1 MSLAQ
6 PSGAVPA
13 DAELT
18 TTDVNVIGGGP
29 AGLAIAIELGS
40 RGIRTVLVEQ
50 QPEIPDGHPRAAQ
63 LQVRTMEFFRRW
75 GLTDRLRA
83 ERMLPPGFRPTASFA
98 TSLTGH
104 NIATAPF
111 FATTGGPPGV
121 ISAEEGGWAPQFQF
135 TRWMEERVR
144 SLPSVEMLRGWR
156 FTGLSQ
162 NDSGVTAEL
171 EQVDGTGRR
180 TVTAAFLVAADG
192 GQGSVRSSV
201 GIDYSGTPNLASWLY
216 IPFRAPGLADALAVD
231 RSVLYYLFTPAGT
244 MVARPINAERW
255 DIQLAGFDPSTDIA
269 AMDLE
274 AVVRTAI
281 GTPEVEFTIGEPA
294 VIALHDLIA
303 DRYRSGRVFLTG
315 DAAHLIVHY
324 GGHNGNTGI
333 ADAVNLGWK
342 LAAAIR
348 GWGAAGLL
356 DSYELE
362 RRPAALRTRDTAMA
376 SMQQSGQAMVEA
388 TRAGVPTGDGPAD
401 REARDALRE
410 KLIAHADATWQATG
424 VSLDQRYDD
433 SPVVVPDGTR
443 APEWD
448 PRVLSEMVSP
458 GHRAPHV
465 HERPTGSIHD
475 AFGPEFTLLRIDA
488 ADDGADPLITAAR
501 EHGVPLTVLDRS
513 GQRYADAYGA
523 PLTLIRPDG
532 HIGWRGAECPSD
544 PGLIIDLLRGA
555 DVPAKRAS
563 GERTPGIL
571 SGGV

>member
-18 TTDVNVIGGGP
+18 NADVNVIGGGP

-40 RGIRTVLVEQ
+40 RGIHTVLVEQ
-50 QPEIPDGHPRAAQ
+50 QREIPDGHPRAAQ

-83 ERMLPPGFRPTASFA
+83 ERMLPPGFGPTASFA

-104 NIATAPF
+104 NIAAAPF
-111 FATTGGPPGV
+111 FAATGGPPGM

-144 SLPSVEMLRGWR
+144 SLPSVEILRGWR

-162 NDSGVTAEL
+162 NDSDVTAEL

-192 GQGSVRSSV
+192 AQGS
-201 GIDYSGTPNLASWLY
+201 DYSGTPNLASWLY
-216 IPFRAPGLADALAVD
+216 IPFRAPGLADALTVE

-244 MVARPINAERW
+244 MVARPIDAERW
-255 DIQLAGFDPSTDIA
+255 DIQLAGFEPATDIA

-274 AVVRTAI
+274 AVIRTAI
-281 GTPEVEFTIGEPA
+281 GTPQVEFTVGEPA

-303 DRYRSGRVFLTG
+303 DRYRSDRVFLTG

-348 GWGAAGLL
+348 DWGAAGLL

-388 TRAGVPTGDGPAD
+388 TRTGVPAGDGPAD

-410 KLIAHADATWQATG
+410 KLIAHAETTWQATG

-448 PRVLSEMVSP
+448 PRVLSEVISP

-465 HERPTGSIHD
+465 HEPPAGSIHD

-488 ADDGADPLITAAR
+488 PGDKAAALIAAAR
-501 EHGVPLTVLDRS
+501 ERGVPLTVLDRS
-513 GQRYADAYGA
+513 GRRYADAYGA

-544 PGLIIDLLRGA
+544 PGLIIDLVRGA
-555 DVPAKRAS
+555 GVPGRAS
-563 GERTPGIL
+563 ANRTPSVL
-571 SGGV
+571 SGGE